1 MPNVST
7 KVDVC
12 SGHDA
17 CPPRPFASHSLDTE
31 IGGVPV
37 AREGDSFVPHG
48 CPVHPP
54 HGATCSAGFPTVTV
68 NDRPV
73 AYVGASVS
81 CPSPIVA
88 TGSAT
93 VTVG

>member
-1 MPNVST
+1 MPRVST

-17 CPPRPFASHSLDTE
+17 CPSRPFSSWSPDTE
-31 IGGVPV
+31 VENIPV
-37 AREGDSFVPHG
+37 TREGDSFQPHG
-48 CPVHPP
+48 CAVHPP
-54 HGATCSAGFPTVTV
+54 HSAVVSAGSPTVEV
-68 NDRPV
+68 NGRRV

-88 TGSAT
+88 TGRST

>member
-1 MPNVST
+1 MPKVST

-17 CPPRPFASHSLDTE
+17 CPPRAFSSWSPDTE
-31 IGGVPV
+31 IENIAVT
-37 AREGDSFVPHG
+37 REGDSFVPHG
-48 CPVHPP
+48 CPVHVP
-54 HGATCSAGFPTVTV
+54 HSAVVSAGYSTVEV
-68 NDRPV
+68 NNKPV

-88 TGSAT
+88 TGRAT

>member
-17 CPPRPFASHSLDTE
+17 CPPRSFSSWSADCE
-31 IGGVPV
+31 VENIPV
-37 AREGDSFVPHG
+37 TREGDSFQAHG

-54 HGATCSAGFPTVTV
+54 HSAVVSAGFSTVEV
-68 NDRPV
+68 NGRPV

-88 TGSAT
+88 KGRGT